1 MQDLV
6 LTMTRDEL
14 HLLIID
20 SVSAC
25 LRASAAPPTPAP
37 PPPARILTINEA
49 AALVGLAKA
58 TLYKLTSAGKIPH
71 SKRGKKLYFEREA
84 LEAWLTQDRVQPD
97 SADDHAADTLSAS
110 IARRRRR

>member
-1 MQDLV
+1 MVNPFEILDARLAAIEDL
-6 LTMTRDEL
+6 
-14 HLLIID
+14 LLD
-20 SVSAC
+20 MK
-25 LRASAAPPTPAP
+25 RADRPTPAP
-37 PPPARILTINEA
+37 PPPARIITINEA

-84 LEAWLTQDRVQPD
+84 LESWLTQDRVQPD